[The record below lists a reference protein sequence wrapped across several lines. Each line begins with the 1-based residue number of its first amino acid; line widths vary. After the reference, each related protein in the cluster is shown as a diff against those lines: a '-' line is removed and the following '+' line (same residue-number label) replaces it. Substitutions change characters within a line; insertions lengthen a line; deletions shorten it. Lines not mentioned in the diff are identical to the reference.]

1 MAASPSL
8 FLATFLVDQA
18 PTRKARCARSE
29 TSTNLLNGLVIV
41 GRVPQRC
48 APAGYGEYPTRQGRR
63 PSAPHAHRRGVVVRG
78 SVCDPATT
86 ATRHCSSWLSSSA
99 QAASTHSSLPQLL
112 ALLTRSALR
121 PVAHDSGQSAQI
133 NRQRLPRCHRRRRLD
148 EATRLGRTPPNAI
161 PRAAGH
167 PCGSSPP
174 GSTSTCRAASSP
186 RQPRGHI
193 DRTDTDVRA
202 PRSRTS
208 VPGWTRSSW
217 PPRPPRV
224 HRAAGLRLPSHALG
238 SASALAGRLVA
249 AAVNLSGELRMCHD
263 GHHRD
268 NEQPVLSS
276 EGCEAG
282 TSHTGVSFP
291 TSSLCF

>member
-1 MAASPSL
+1 
-8 FLATFLVDQA
+8 
-18 PTRKARCARSE
+18 
-29 TSTNLLNGLVIV
+29 V
-41 GRVPQRC
+41 GPRDRPHLTPQR
-48 APAGYGEYPTRQGRR
+48 PPPPTAVTHLKSEE
-63 PSAPHAHRRGVVVRG
+63 PSIV
-78 SVCDPATT
+78 
-86 ATRHCSSWLSSSA
+86 
-99 QAASTHSSLPQLL
+99 
-112 ALLTRSALR
+112 
-121 PVAHDSGQSAQI
+121 SGF
-133 NRQRLPRCHRRRRLD
+133 PGCHRRRRLD

-174 GSTSTCRAASSP
+174 GQHLELPGDVKVRVNRA
-186 RQPRGHI
+186 GFI

-224 HRAAGLRLPSHALG
+224 QRAAGLRLPSHALG